1 MLLTYDEIFRLFL
14 MILLIGLFC
23 FLMFSLVLY
32 IDYIYKRIGSSGKT
46 TKENKNPQKSD
57 KIE

>member
-23 FLMFSLVLY
+23 FLIFSLVLY
-32 IDYIYKRIGSSGKT
+32 IDYIYKRIGSLDKT
-46 TKENKNPQKSD
+46 TKENENSQKSD